1 MAADILVDH
10 SFIVDGYEEYLES
23 SRHLRESYN
32 LQLLGIM
39 QSYGIGSEGE
49 IMSGCISQTHRKRNE
64 IADVAK
70 CVADLR
76 SALVQSFQGNFEKN
90 IIDQFDPD
98 ARMKQASA
106 W

>member
-1 MAADILVDH
+1 MADILVDQ
-10 SFIVDGYEEYLES
+10 SFLVDGYEEYLDS
-23 SRHLRESYN
+23 SRQLRENYN

-49 IMSGCISQTHRKRNE
+49 IMSGCITQTHRKRNE

-70 CVADLR
+70 CVGDLR
-76 SALVQSFQGNFEKN
+76 GALVHSFQKKFEEN
-90 IIDQFDPD
+90 VIDQFDPD